1 MVVEYRDPPISYMK
15 VTNQRKMS
23 QVHYHY
29 QHELYYLVSGETKYF
44 VGEDI
49 YHLLPGDFIFVPRL
63 VIHKTDSETCMHNE
77 RILMSFEDSVFDA
90 STRPLLAELFDNKL
104 IHIPANKAYQ
114 VEELLRR
121 LQAEADREDSYSG
134 TLMKLYILELLTL
147 LCRLR
152 YDYIPQV
159 SETEKLIGSVVDYIR
174 ANYSQELTLS
184 ILSKKFALSE
194 SCLSRKFKS
203 VAGMG
208 LNEFITSVR
217 IHNAEQLLAKGEHSV
232 TRVAELCGYG
242 DSNYFASVF
251 KKIKGTTP
259 VKFAKAQM

>member
-1 MVVEYRDPPISYMK
+1 MVVEYRDPPISYEK

-44 VGEDI
+44 VGDDI
-49 YHLLPGDFIFVPRL
+49 FHLMPGDFIFVPKQ
-63 VIHKTDSETCMHNE
+63 VIHKTDSENCLHNE
-77 RILMSFEDSVFDA
+77 RILMSFEDSIFDE
-90 STRPLLAELFDNKL
+90 STRPMLNELSVCKL

-114 VEELLRR
+114 VEELLTK
-121 LQAEADREDSYSG
+121 LQVETNREDAYKD
-134 TLMKLYILELLTL
+134 TLMKLYILELLAL

-152 YDYIPQV
+152 YDYVPQV
-159 SETEKLIGSVVDYIR
+159 SETEKLIGAVADYIR
-174 ANYSQELTLS
+174 INYSQELSLPM
-184 ILSKKFALSE
+184 LSKEFAMSE
-194 SCLSRKFKS
+194 SCLSRKFKQVS
-203 VAGMG
+203 GMG

-217 IHNAEQLLAKGEHSV
+217 IHNAEKLLAKGDLSV
-232 TRVAELCGYG
+232 TRVAELCGYS

-259 VKFAKAQM
+259 VKYAKSQR

>member
-1 MVVEYRDPPISYMK
+1 MKRYVLLGLVLSIVLTVVSCNIGIGFYKISPERVEK
-15 VTNQRKMS
+15 IT
-23 QVHYHY
+23 
-29 QHELYYLVSGETKYF
+29 VSAMGTE
-44 VGEDI
+44 EI
-49 YHLLPGDFIFVPRL
+49 RL
-63 VIHKTDSETCMHNE
+63 
-77 RILMSFEDSVFDA
+77 DA
-90 STRPLLAELFDNKL
+90 
-104 IHIPANKAYQ
+104 Q
-114 VEELLRR
+114 
-121 LQAEADREDSYSG
+121 
-134 TLMKLYILELLTL
+134 
-147 LCRLR
+147 
-152 YDYIPQV
+152 
-159 SETEKLIGSVVDYIR
+159 ETEKLIGSVVDYIR